1 LLSLASQNVFY
12 AWPVDSIQRIEPLS
26 RPGDYNAQNIAEFR
40 KNHGKVGGYF
50 EGAPLLLLNTIGRRS
65 NRLHVCPVMYLKD
78 GERFLVF
85 ASKGGAD
92 KHPDWYFNLK
102 AHPDFQIEIGDE
114 RIDIHADEVTGG
126 ERDALYNRQAALYPR
141 FGDYQRKT
149 KRIIPV
155 IALSKRK

>member
-1 LLSLASQNVFY
+1 M
-12 AWPVDSIQRIEPLS
+12 S
-26 RPGDYNAQNIAEFR
+26 RLGDYNAQNIAEFR

-50 EGAPLLLLNTIGRRS
+50 KGASLLLLNTIGRRS
-65 NRLHVCPVMYLKD
+65 GKLHVTPVMYLKD
-78 GERFLVF
+78 GERLLVF

-92 KHPDWYFNLK
+92 TNPDWYFNLK

-114 RIDIHADEVTGG
+114 MVEVHAEEVTRS
-126 ERDALYNRQAALYPR
+126 ERDALYNRQADLYPR

-155 IALSKRK
+155 IALTTRK